1 MAQFQSPLTFTSG
14 QVLTAADL
22 NAHVNSATLLPGSI
36 NDQTAITA
44 FDIQSTDTF
53 NIYDSSGAVLRK
65 ATVDDLFRSG
75 MIAKFDNISGKS
87 GQNLAITPASGFA
100 VAINGNLTSSGTLA
114 VTSTSTLSGDVTAG
128 ANLTVVGL
136 ANFNTTEAIKLP
148 VGTTAQRPGTP
159 ATGQIRYNST
169 LAATEIYNGTAWD
182 PVPVAGTN
190 LTLPNTVNF
199 TGTIQYNGTAV
210 YGLTAIYEEN
220 IGSVTGSGVIWTS
233 SPFTKPSDEIW
244 VFEVNSVIATIGG
257 SAWSGNLSF
266 LNTSGT
272 SYFTIYDANV
282 GGFDYSGTALA
293 GGDFDCRWVVQAGV
307 TLTAETV
314 RISLNLTSGA
324 GVTLNPTFLANPNSK
339 FRIYKYRTA

>member
-1 MAQFQSPLTFTSG
+1 MAQIQSGNLSPFTSG
-14 QVLTAADL
+14 QILTATDL
-22 NAHVNSATLLPGSI
+22 NSHVSSATLLAGHI
-36 NDQTAITA
+36 TDQTAITA

-53 NIYDSSGAVLRK
+53 NIYDASGAVLRK

-75 MIAKFDNISGKS
+75 QLATFDNISGKA

-136 ANFNTTEAIKLP
+136 ANFNTTEAIKIP
-148 VGTTAQRPGTP
+148 VGTTVQRPATP

-210 YGLTAIYEEN
+210 YSLTAITEET
-220 IGSVTGSGVIWTS
+220 ITTATGSGVIWTS

-244 VFEVNSVIATIGG
+244 VFEADAYISSGGTI
-257 SAWSGNLSF
+257 NVTF

-272 SYFTIYDANV
+272 SYNAYIINGVSTAPM
-282 GGFDYSGTALA
+282 YSK
-293 GGDFDCRWVVQAGV
+293 WVVNAGT
-307 TLTAETV
+307 TLTVETV
-314 RISLNLTSGA
+314 RISSNAGTINLATTGLGA
-324 GVTLNPTFLANPNSK
+324 ANK